1 MLVEN
6 LISSFFVTIFVDK
19 IVDRFKEVVSD
30 IGGIVWNGLP
40 NATDLWQP
48 VDTEYAKAIKI

>member
-1 MLVEN
+1 M
-6 LISSFFVTIFVDK
+6 TIFVDK

-48 VDTEYAKAIKI
+48 VDTEYAQAIKI